1 MPEQIKKVF
10 DNIKEFWGKRSKR
23 MKIIIIAVTA
33 AILLGSL
40 ILTVALNQK
49 NYVPLFS
56 DLTDTE
62 TTEIMAA
69 LQDLG
74 VEVKLQDGQI
84 MVLSDQEATIRMQ
97 LAQEGYP
104 KSGLSYY
111 LIQDNAS
118 LLSTDYE
125 RQQYKNLQ
133 LQERI
138 AASIK
143 TITGVSDAVVT
154 LSIPDENV
162 FYLQETEP
170 TTASVI
176 IHLEK
181 GVTLSEDQ
189 ILGIQNL
196 IAKSVSGLEKE
207 DIALTD
213 GNGSDLVAAAE
224 TMSGASSKIALT
236 REIEQNLTSK
246 VNNVL
251 NGPFDPSQYKVS
263 VTANLNTDS
272 VKQESV
278 VYTPS
283 PDGNNSGVLNQ
294 ESSSFTIDG
303 GELVDGGV
311 AGTTGNT
318 DTTTYAEKILGQGGL
333 ISGFTNDNYYSVS
346 SEVTQTE
353 KTDPVVDAVSIAV
366 AIDAAEMNAVE
377 RENLTQLIAF
387 AAGVNP
393 ENVTIRN
400 FDFYSAEDTTT
411 TDDQTGGADLG
422 QILIIAGIAGGLLL
436 VLTILLIV
444 LLGRRK
450 KKKAAKEALEH
461 SIPLAEGEGIFEEP
475 LPVAP
480 IMDIKPVVDDRK
492 EKVKEFAAANPEI
505 VAQLIKSWLK
515 NENE

>member
-1 MPEQIKKVF
+1 MPEQIKKVL
-10 DNIKEFWGKRSKR
+10 DNIKEFWGKRSKKMR
-23 MKIIIIAVTA
+23 IIIIA
-33 AILLGSL
+33 AIVAVLLGSL
-40 ILTVALNQK
+40 ILTLALNQSE
-49 NYVPLFS
+49 YVPLFS

-69 LQDLG
+69 LQELG
-74 VEVKLQDGQI
+74 VEVKLENGQI
-84 MVLSDQEATIRMQ
+84 MVLSEEEATIRMQ

-176 IHLEK
+176 IHLDQ

-213 GNGSDLVAAAE
+213 GNGNDLVSAAE

-236 REIEQNLTSK
+236 REIEQNL
-246 VNNVL
+246 
-251 NGPFDPSQYKVS
+251 
-263 VTANLNTDS
+263 DS
-272 VKQESV
+272 
-278 VYTPS
+278 
-283 PDGNNSGVLNQ
+283 
-294 ESSSFTIDG
+294 
-303 GELVDGGV
+303 
-311 AGTTGNT
+311 
-318 DTTTYAEKILGQGGL
+318 
-333 ISGFTNDNYYSVS
+333 
-346 SEVTQTE
+346 
-353 KTDPVVDAVSIAV
+353 
-366 AIDAAEMNAVE
+366 
-377 RENLTQLIAF
+377 
-387 AAGVNP
+387 
-393 ENVTIRN
+393 
-400 FDFYSAEDTTT
+400 
-411 TDDQTGGADLG
+411 
-422 QILIIAGIAGGLLL
+422 
-436 VLTILLIV
+436 
-444 LLGRRK
+444 
-450 KKKAAKEALEH
+450 
-461 SIPLAEGEGIFEEP
+461 
-475 LPVAP
+475 
-480 IMDIKPVVDDRK
+480 
-492 EKVKEFAAANPEI
+492 
-505 VAQLIKSWLK
+505 
-515 NENE
+515 

>member
-1 MPEQIKKVF
+1 MPEQIKKIF
-10 DNIKEFWGKRSKR
+10 GNIKEFWGKFSKK
-23 MKIIIIAVTA
+23 MKIVIIVVAAAV
-33 AILLGSL
+33 ILGSL
-40 ILTVALNQK
+40 ILAFALNQK
-49 NYVPLFS
+49 EYVPLFS

-62 TTEIMAA
+62 ITEIMAA

-74 VEVKLQDGQI
+74 VEVKLEDGQI
-84 MVLSDQEATIRMQ
+84 LVLSEEEATVRMQ

-111 LIQDNAS
+111 LIQDNSSILA
-118 LLSTDYE
+118 TDYE

-138 AASIK
+138 AASIR

-176 IHLEK
+176 IHLDQ
-181 GVTLSEDQ
+181 GVDLTEDQ

-196 IAKSVSGLEKE
+196 ITKSVSGLEKE
-207 DIALTD
+207 NIALTD
-213 GNGSDLVAAAE
+213 GDGNDLVAAAE
-224 TMSGASSKIALT
+224 SMSGESSKIALT
-236 REIEQNLTSK
+236 REIETDLTSK
-246 VNNVL
+246 VKNVL
-251 NGPFDPSQYKVS
+251 NGPYDPAQYKVS
-263 VTANLNTDS
+263 VTANLNTDV

-283 PDGNNSGVLNQ
+283 PDGDNSGVLNQ

-303 GELVDGGV
+303 GQLTDGGV

-318 DTTTYAEKILGQGGL
+318 DTTTYAAEILGEGGL

-400 FDFYSAEDTTT
+400 FEFYSAEDENAAADETT
-411 TDDQTGGADLG
+411 GADLG
-422 QILIIAGIAGGLLL
+422 QILIIAGIAGGVLLIFL
-436 VLTILLIV
+436 ILLMV
-444 LLGRRK
+444 LLRRRK
-450 KKKAAKEALEH
+450 KKKAEKEALAQV
-461 SIPLAEGEGIFEEP
+461 IPLDEGEGIFEEP
-475 LPVAP
+475 LPNIPV
-480 IMDIKPVVDDRK
+480 MDIQPVVDDKK
-492 EKVKEFAAANPEI
+492 EKVKDFAAANPEI
-505 VAQLIKSWLK
+505 VAQLIKSWIK
-515 NENE
+515 NESE

>member
-1 MPEQIKKVF
+1 MPEQIKKVL
-10 DNIKEFWGKRSKR
+10 DNLKEFWGKFSKK
-23 MKIIIIAVTA
+23 MKIVIIAVA
-33 AILLGSL
+33 ATVLIGSL
-40 ILTVALNQK
+40 VLTLVLNQSE
-49 NYVPLFS
+49 YVPLFS

-74 VEVKLQDGQI
+74 VEVKLEDGQI
-84 MVLSDQEATIRMQ
+84 MVLSDQEATVRMQ

-111 LIQDNAS
+111 LIQENSS

-138 AASIK
+138 AASIR

-176 IHLEK
+176 IHLEQ

-213 GNGSDLVAAAE
+213 GNGNDLVATAE
-224 TMSGASSKIALT
+224 SNSGASSKIALT
-236 REIEQNLTSK
+236 REIEQNLTAK

-251 NGPFDPSQYKVS
+251 NGPYDPSQYKVS

-283 PDGNNSGVLNQ
+283 EDGDNSGVLNQ

-303 GELVDGGV
+303 GTLVDGGV

-318 DTTTYAEKILGQGGL
+318 DTTTYAEEILGEGGL
-333 ISGFTNDNYYSVS
+333 VSGFTNDNYYSVS

-353 KTDPVVDAVSIAV
+353 RTDPTVDAVSIAV
-366 AIDAAEMNAVE
+366 AIDAADMNAVE

-400 FDFYSAEDTTT
+400 FDFYSAEDDTAT
-411 TDDQTGGADLG
+411 TDDQSTGADLG
-422 QILIIAGIAGGLLL
+422 QILIIAGIAGALLL
-436 VLTILLIV
+436 VVVILLIV
-444 LLGRRK
+444 LLGRRR
-450 KKKAAKEALEH
+450 KKKAQEALDH
-461 SIPLAEGEGIFEEP
+461 VIPSLEDEGIFEETVP
-475 LPVAP
+475 SIPVR
-480 IMDIKPVVDDRK
+480 DIKPVVDDKR
-492 EKVKEFAAANPEI
+492 EKVKEFATANPEI
-505 VAQLIKSWLK
+505 VAQLVKSWLK